1 MAYAV
6 FILAMCFLF
15 VYGFRLMARLD
26 RFLSPSGKES
36 LSQSECAGKPHTF
49 RQFFILYFSGESCA
63 TSRRRGFNGFRHFG
77 KKEKKTKS
85 SGQKCSGFTE

>member
-1 MAYAV
+1 MADAV
-6 FILAMCFLF
+6 FILVMCFLF

-49 RQFFILYFSGESCA
+49 RQFFILYFSGESLRCIA
-63 TSRRRGFNGFRHFG
+63 QTRFQWFPPFWKRREENGIIGAEMFRFH
-77 KKEKKTKS
+77 
-85 SGQKCSGFTE
+85 